1 VLDASRGDAAVGLSP
16 KLPAMPSTP
25 FSRLDSP
32 LPKSRTGRGLLP
44 LEELYVRKKFPRYIV
59 SATNT
64 GVLLPLEDGLR
75 RMICTSSETPFHKEC
90 CGLARKVT
98 TVSNV

>member
-1 VLDASRGDAAVGLSP
+1 MSLEGSRHRPGEAAVLDTSRGDAAVGLSP
-16 KLPAMPSTP
+16 KLPAMSSTP

-32 LPKSRTGRGLLP
+32 LPKSRTGRGILP

-75 RMICTSSETPFHKEC
+75 RMICTSSETP
-90 CGLARKVT
+90 
-98 TVSNV
+98 